1 MGLQYNGDGFFGEA
15 ATFLDNVTASGEALR
30 QDIYRLGG
38 RISGNYQHTRR
49 LSFGALYRYAYY
61 SDVNNLNEA
70 NFNTTYL
77 FLYAPQQLRLILSV
91 NNLFYSNQT
100 VFGPLSEGDIIRL
113 VFDQCT
119 KLPLRRRKIVI
130 GNVQFCQQYP
140 IRCIVSCVAVTS
152 IAIAS
157 R

>member
-100 VFGPLSEGDIIRL
+100 VFGPLTPTNLVRATSSGLSLINARSFRSAVGKSLSAMCNSASNIRSDVL
-113 VFDQCT
+113 Y
-119 KLPLRRRKIVI
+119 LAWP
-130 GNVQFCQQYP
+130 
-140 IRCIVSCVAVTS
+140 
-152 IAIAS
+152 
-157 R
+157 